1 MQPKL
6 ARMLARMFDGMLS
19 SAFLATRGLG
29 ATTGKGPDFPNKSAL
44 DAAIDA
50 ARTLARL
57 RMLVNAPHPGLCP
70 FRWTATELA
79 CCLWQQRAV
88 LTCRIFVRLMY
99 WSLPT
104 AFCAHMARSQ

>member
-57 RMLVNAPHPGLCP
+57 RILVNALHPGLCP

-79 CCLWQQRAV
+79 CCLSAAKSGFDVQNFRPSYV
-88 LTCRIFVRLMY
+88 LVPADRFLR
-99 WSLPT
+99 P
-104 AFCAHMARSQ
+104 HG